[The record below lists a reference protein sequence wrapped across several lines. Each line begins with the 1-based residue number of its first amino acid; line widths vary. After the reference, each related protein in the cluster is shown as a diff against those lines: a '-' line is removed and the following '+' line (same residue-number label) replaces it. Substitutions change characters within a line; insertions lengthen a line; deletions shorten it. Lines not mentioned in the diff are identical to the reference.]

1 MARVVPFEAYHY
13 DTRRFGQDLTRFMAP
28 PYDVIDGEA
37 ERRLKEDRLNIAHI
51 ILGDEDD
58 AYATVGKRLERW
70 LDDGVLVR
78 DEGPGF
84 YIYEQ
89 TFKGPDGA
97 PVARSGIIGLVRLED
112 FSSGVVLPHEKTIPK
127 HKADRLAL
135 MRAVHGDPEQIFM
148 LYEDKT
154 GAVEGVIREAR
165 KREETLRFID
175 TDGVHHRIVRIA
187 DPGRNEAITSALAGE
202 RLLIADGHHR
212 YETSLDYRDEVRRAS
227 KGAEGELP
235 CDYVMTTLVSSSNPG
250 LVIYPAH
257 RLVAIDS
264 DAKLKELVA
273 AVRER
278 FRTDDLGGPDD
289 LAKAVAA
296 GPADGFG
303 VWVPSLS
310 VCMHARPDGKDAG
323 KRPMERLSV
332 YVLQER
338 VLKGILGHTDE
349 TLAKKQ
355 GIEFVKGTDA
365 AMALMRED
373 EFQACFFVRPPTV
386 AEVMTVSATGE
397 RMPQKSTYFY
407 PKIWSGTLMHLF
419 GRPSGPG
426 VK

>member
-1 MARVVPFEAYHY
+1 V
-13 DTRRFGQDLTRFMAP
+13 D
-28 PYDVIDGEA
+28 
-37 ERRLKEDRLNIAHI
+37 
-51 ILGDEDD
+51 
-58 AYATVGKRLERW
+58 
-70 LDDGVLVR
+70 
-78 DEGPGF
+78 
-84 YIYEQ
+84 
-89 TFKGPDGA
+89 
-97 PVARSGIIGLVRLED
+97 S
-112 FSSGVVLPHEKTIPK
+112 
-127 HKADRLAL
+127 
-135 MRAVHGDPEQIFM
+135 
-148 LYEDKT
+148 
-154 GAVEGVIREAR
+154 
-165 KREETLRFID
+165 
-175 TDGVHHRIVRIA
+175 DGVHHRIVRIG
-187 DPGRNEAITSALAGE
+187 DEAAVRRITELLGPL

-212 YETSLDYRDEVRRAS
+212 YETSLDYRDEARKAS
-227 KGAEGELP
+227 QGAGVELP

-273 AVRER
+273 AVRQR

-386 AEVMTVSATGE
+386 TEVMTVSATGE

-419 GRPSGPG
+419 RRPSGPG